1 MRRCLSIVLGVLLLA
16 GCASSPAPRFH
27 ALEARALPG
36 TQVLSLT
43 MVVEAV
49 GLPARVDRRQ
59 LVFGTGQV
67 QIDEFE
73 RWAAPLREEL
83 GQVLA
88 LNLSRRL
95 GAKQVSAWPQALIAE
110 PDLRIY
116 VDLARFESV
125 PGERALI
132 EASWAVRDDK
142 GRMLA
147 NGRDVYQAVPTDLA
161 VTSLVIAHDR
171 TLVALS
177 ADIAEAIRQARPHKL

>member
-1 MRRCLSIVLGVLLLA
+1 MMRCLSLLLGVLMLT
-16 GCASSPAPRFH
+16 GCASSPVPRFH
-27 ALEARALPG
+27 ALEARALPD
-36 TQVLSLT
+36 TQVLSLAI
-43 MVVEAV
+43 VVEAV
-49 GLPARVDRRQ
+49 SLPSRVDRRQ

-95 GAKQVSAWPQALIAE
+95 GAKQVSAWPQALITE
-110 PDLRIY
+110 PDLRVY
-116 VDLARFESV
+116 VDLARFEST

-132 EASWAVRDDK
+132 EASWAVRDGK
-142 GRMLA
+142 GQTLA
-147 NGRDVYQAVPTDLA
+147 SGRDVYQAVPTDLA

-171 TLVALS
+171 ALVALS
-177 ADIAEAIRQARPHKL
+177 ADIAEAIRQARPLKP